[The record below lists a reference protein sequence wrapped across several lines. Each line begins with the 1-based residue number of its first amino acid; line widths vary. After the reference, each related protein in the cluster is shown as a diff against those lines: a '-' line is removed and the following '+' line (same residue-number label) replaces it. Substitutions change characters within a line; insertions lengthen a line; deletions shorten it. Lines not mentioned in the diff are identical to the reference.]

1 MDVCVCVFI
10 SFIRCPENRA
20 SVVCWITPH
29 PTPTRVA
36 SKELTPPPPTLSPIR
51 WLFHDPSNFGVQ
63 SCHTWLTRHGSVH
76 ESFLKEFLVHWQY
89 TGKGQSVLAVKR
101 STDQKSS
108 SLLEERRLK
117 SPPSI
122 HKLHPD
128 WCPPIGVQS
137 FHEKGLTW
145 AQGMFN
151 CACHI
156 AHCQFVFVVLCKG
169 AFTAGKCNC

>member
-1 MDVCVCVFI
+1 MRFYIIHSLPRKQGICCMLDH
-10 SFIRCPENRA
+10 SP
-20 SVVCWITPH
+20 PH
-29 PTPTRVA
+29 TDQGRLQRTD
-36 SKELTPPPPTLSPIR
+36 PPPPTLSPIR